1 MSCAACSARVER
13 AVSALEGVSSCS
25 VNLLSSSMT
34 VEGDVSSDIVID
46 AVVKAGYGASL
57 KDSKKPE
64 KENNTLQN
72 GKNNATLVRF
82 IVSLLLLIPL
92 MYLSMG
98 YTMLGAPLPDA
109 LNASPTAIALIQLLI
124 SGVILVIN
132 QRFFISGV
140 RAFLHLSPN
149 MDTLVSLGSG
159 ASYIYSI
166 AVVFSM
172 ILDPDSAAG
181 ALHGLYFESAA
192 MILVLITLGKLLEER
207 AKGKTT
213 DAIRSLM
220 SLAPKMATVLEDGE
234 WVEKPASEVRVGDI
248 FSVKPG
254 EAVPVD
260 GVITEGESSL
270 MESVLTG
277 ESVPKDKTVG
287 DKVFAAT
294 TNTSGFLV
302 CRAER
307 VGEDTALSSVI
318 RLVDDATASKAP
330 IAKIADRVSGV
341 FVPIVMAI
349 AAVTFIVWMIA
360 TADVGCSLA
369 RGISVLVISCP
380 CALGLA
386 TPVAIT
392 VGSGVGARL
401 GILYKDAEA
410 LENTARIKSVALD
423 KTGTLTL
430 GEPRVTDIFPVGV
443 TEDDLL
449 RVAAATESGSEHPLA
464 KAIVDYAASRVPIPE
479 ASDIEALAGSG
490 VRARLGDTEVL
501 GGSLKFISSKT
512 TLPGELRQNAERL
525 AEEGKTP
532 VFFTRGGDLIGYFAL
547 RDTLRPDSESA
558 VEALHSLGIR
568 VVMLTGDNKRT
579 ALAVAKEAGIP
590 EEDVISDLMPKD
602 KVSGIS
608 SLGQGVMM
616 VGDGINDAP
625 ALATA
630 DVGVAIGRGTDIAIE
645 SADVVLLGERLGDI
659 PRAIRLGRKTLKN
672 IKENLFWAFIY
683 NLIGIPIAAGVLIPL
698 IGLEL
703 SPMIGA
709 LAMSLSSVTV
719 VSNALRL
726 GGFHTREMRSGGT
739 ENEPKSSESGDPCCE
754 IQRADGKIID
764 EKERMEAMQITIKID
779 GMMCPHCEG
788 RVKKA
793 LLAVEGVTD
802 ADVSHERGDAVVTT
816 AFDNTE
822 ALRAA
827 VTDAGYDVVGR
838 IY

>member
-13 AVSALEGVSSCS
+13 AVSALKGVSSCS

-82 IVSLLLLIPL
+82 ILSLLLLIPL

-98 YTMLGAPLPDA
+98 YTMLALPLPSFLA
-109 LNASPTAIALIQLLI
+109 PSPAAIALIQLLI

-349 AAVTFIVWMIA
+349 AAVTFTVWMIA
-360 TADVGCSLA
+360 TADVGYSLA

-443 TEDDLL
+443 TEDELL
-449 RVAAATESGSEHPLA
+449 RVAAAAEAGSEHPLA

-479 ASDIEALAGSG
+479 ARDIEALAGSG
-490 VRARLGDTEVL
+490 VRARLGDAEIL

-512 TLPGELRQNAERL
+512 TLPDELRQNAERL

-547 RDTLRPDSESA
+547 RDTLRPDAASA

-579 ALAVAKEAGIP
+579 ALSVAKEAGIP

-602 KVSGIS
+602 KVRGIS

-683 NLIGIPIAAGVLIPL
+683 NVIGIPIAAGVLIPL

-703 SPMIGA
+703 SPMLGA

-726 GGFHTREMRSGGT
+726 GRFHTHEVRSDST
-739 ENEPKSSESGDPCCE
+739 QNEPKSAESGDPCCE
-754 IQRADGKIID
+754 IQKADCKNTN
-764 EKERMEAMQITIKID
+764 ENERIEAMQITIKID

-802 ADVSHERGDAVVTT
+802 ADVSHERGDAIVTT
-816 AFDNTE
+816 AVDNTE

-827 VTDAGYDVVGR
+827 VTDAGYDVVG
-838 IY
+838 

>member
-1 MSCAACSARVER
+1 
-13 AVSALEGVSSCS
+13 
-25 VNLLSSSMT
+25 MT

-360 TADVGCSLA
+360 TADVGYSLA

-608 SLGQGVMM
+608 SLGQGVM
-616 VGDGINDAP
+616 I
-625 ALATA
+625 L
-630 DVGVAIGRGTDIAIE
+630 
-645 SADVVLLGERLGDI
+645 
-659 PRAIRLGRKTLKN
+659 
-672 IKENLFWAFIY
+672 
-683 NLIGIPIAAGVLIPL
+683 
-698 IGLEL
+698 
-703 SPMIGA
+703 
-709 LAMSLSSVTV
+709 
-719 VSNALRL
+719 
-726 GGFHTREMRSGGT
+726 
-739 ENEPKSSESGDPCCE
+739 
-754 IQRADGKIID
+754 
-764 EKERMEAMQITIKID
+764 
-779 GMMCPHCEG
+779 
-788 RVKKA
+788 
-793 LLAVEGVTD
+793 
-802 ADVSHERGDAVVTT
+802 
-816 AFDNTE
+816 
-822 ALRAA
+822 
-827 VTDAGYDVVGR
+827 
-838 IY
+838 